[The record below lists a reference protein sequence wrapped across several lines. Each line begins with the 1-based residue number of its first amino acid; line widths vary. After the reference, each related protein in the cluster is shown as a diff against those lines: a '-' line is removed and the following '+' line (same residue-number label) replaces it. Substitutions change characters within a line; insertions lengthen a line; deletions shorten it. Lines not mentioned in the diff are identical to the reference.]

1 MFSFR
6 ASEIMPAM
14 FLVLALLLGG
24 ASLAGAFANAILQL
38 IAIAIL
44 GWIFWKS
51 RRAEISLTR
60 SEGTLLLLWLATALW
75 LVITLIPLPPALWT
89 LLPGRGFVEGGY
101 KMAGME
107 LPWLPISL
115 SPARTI
121 WSGLAL
127 LPMLAMAFLVFR
139 TSQKGLNRMAVSFMV
154 VTVIAALIGISQ
166 VISGKDSPLYF
177 YDVTNFGMAT
187 GFFSNA
193 NHMASSIIVCLPFL
207 ALISARKPSKR
218 RETDQKIAQYA
229 GLFSISLVL
238 GSALL
243 LTQSVAA
250 WLLTLPAIT
259 AAWLLWRGRKL
270 SPRGVGLLA
279 LFGLLAVAALVGAL
293 LFAPDMLEAVTRYT
307 TTGAEVSNVRLSRSD
322 FYETSWQAI
331 PQFLPL
337 GSGLGSF
344 AQIYPLF
351 EDPDFVVNTYANHAH
366 SDYLELAF
374 ELGIPA
380 ILLILAGLYW
390 WARKALVI
398 WMDAVPSST
407 LSRAA
412 TVSAGL
418 LIAHSLVDY
427 PLRTAALAVTF
438 AALLAMIAR
447 PERE

>member
-1 MFSFR
+1 VFSFR
-6 ASEIMPAM
+6 ASEVLPAV

-24 ASLAGAFANAILQL
+24 ASLAGAFANAVLQL

-51 RRAEISLTR
+51 RREEISLTR

-75 LVITLIPLPPALWT
+75 LVITLIPLPPSLWT

-115 SPARTI
+115 SPSRTI
-121 WSGLAL
+121 WSGLSL

-154 VTVIAALIGISQ
+154 VTVIASLIGISQ
-166 VISGKDSPLYF
+166 ALSGGRSSLYF
-177 YDVTNFGMAT
+177 YDITNVGMAT

-193 NHMASSIIVCLPFL
+193 NHMASSIVVCLPFL
-207 ALISARKPSKR
+207 ALIAARSSSKR
-218 RETDQKIAQYA
+218 RETDQKIAQYV
-229 GLFSISLVL
+229 GVVSISAVL
-238 GSALL
+238 GGGLL

-250 WLLTLPAIT
+250 WLLALPAMT
-259 AAWLLWRGRKL
+259 AAWLLWRARKL
-270 SPRGVGLLA
+270 TPRGVGLLA
-279 LFGLLAVAALVGAL
+279 LLGLVAVAALVGGL

-307 TTGAEVSNVRLSRSD
+307 ATGGTESATRLSRSD
-322 FYETSWQAI
+322 FYATSWRAI

-344 AQIYPLF
+344 AQVYPLF
-351 EDPDFVVNTYANHAH
+351 ENPEFVVSSYANHAH
-366 SDYLELAF
+366 SDYIELVF
-374 ELGIPA
+374 ELGVPA
-380 ILLILAGLYW
+380 ILLIIAGLYW

-398 WMDAVPSST
+398 WMDAVPSTT

-438 AALLAMIAR
+438 AALLAIIAR

>member
-1 MFSFR
+1 VSSFR
-6 ASEIMPAM
+6 ASEILPAV

-24 ASLAGAFANAILQL
+24 ASLAGAFANALLQL

-44 GWIFWKS
+44 GWTFWKS
-51 RRAEISLTR
+51 RREEISLTR
-60 SEGTLLLLWLATALW
+60 SEGTLLLLWLATAIW
-75 LVITLIPLPPALWT
+75 LIITLIPLPPALWT

-121 WSGLAL
+121 WSGLSL

-139 TSQKGLNRMAVSFMV
+139 TSQKGLNRMAVAFMV

-166 VISGKDSPLYF
+166 VLSGSGSPLYF
-177 YDVTNFGMAT
+177 YEITNFGMAT

-193 NHMASSIIVCLPFL
+193 NHMASSIVVCLPFL
-207 ALISARKPSKR
+207 ALISARSSSKR
-218 RETDQKIAQYA
+218 RETDQKIAQYV
-229 GLFSISLVL
+229 GIVSISLVL
-238 GSALL
+238 GSALM

-250 WLLTLPAIT
+250 WLLALPAIT

-270 SPRGVGLLA
+270 TPRGIGFLA
-279 LFGLLAVAALVGAL
+279 LFGTLSVATLVGGL
-293 LFAPDMLEAVTRYT
+293 LFAPDMLEAVGRYT
-307 TTGAEVSNVRLSRSD
+307 ATGAESNVRLSRSD
-322 FYETSWQAI
+322 FYETSWRAI

-344 AQIYPLF
+344 AQVYPLF
-351 EDPDFVVNTYANHAH
+351 EDPEFVVNTYANHAH
-366 SDYLELAF
+366 SDFLELLF

-380 ILLILAGLYW
+380 LLLIMAGLYW

-398 WMDAVPSST
+398 WMDAVPSTT

-438 AALLAMIAR
+438 AALLSVLAR
-447 PERE
+447 PERD